1 LGERGQGDHAA
12 DRCHIGFVSPDQSGR
27 DVCVADEFLRVAIR
41 EGGKCSGSRPPA
53 KRIYRWVVGL
63 ICCIAIGTA
72 CERMRRVGSFGVPV
86 NSNLN
91 ELTYGANDRAN

>member
-1 LGERGQGDHAA
+1 MLWRLELPGSELESDGDVRVAGETL
-12 DRCHIGFVSPDQSGR
+12 C

-41 EGGKCSGSRPPA
+41 EGGKCSGNRPPA

-91 ELTYGANDRAN
+91 ELTDGANDRAS